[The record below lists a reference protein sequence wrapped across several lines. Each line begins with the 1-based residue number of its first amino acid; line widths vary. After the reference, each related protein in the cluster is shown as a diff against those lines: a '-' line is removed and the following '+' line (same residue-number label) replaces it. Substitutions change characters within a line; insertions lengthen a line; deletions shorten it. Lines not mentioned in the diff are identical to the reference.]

1 MKLASLILSLLPFFS
16 YAGNV
21 RDLHLDE
28 YTVAS
33 SYLMLSR
40 TTILRFNERPL
51 KIIVGSSKHFSFE
64 YTGNDIAIQPL
75 GHVST
80 NMFIYTKNR
89 SYGIYLNVQKKRHD
103 DLIKIFWKTEK
114 KEQAQKVGLGRLTT
128 INLSPDL
135 TVSFQK
141 VPTKIGVKI
150 VDIYLLAR
158 DVEVNIYFSYRD
170 SPLKSVR
177 LIESKDKK
185 HIRAFLETTKKFFPY
200 LFIKTKSKTFKISI
214 ERRKLLKAT
223 RN

>member
-1 MKLASLILSLLPFFS
+1 MKLASLILSLLPIFS

-33 SYLMLSR
+33 SYLMLGR

-80 NMFIYTKNR
+80 NMFIYTNNR

-103 DLIKIFWKTEK
+103 DLIKVFWKAEK
-114 KEQAQKVGLGRLTT
+114 KKKAQKVGFEKLTT
-128 INLSPDL
+128 INLADNL
-135 TVSFQK
+135 TVSFRK
-141 VPTKIGVKI
+141 IPTKIGVKI

-158 DVEVNIYFSYRD
+158 GIKVETYFSYRKL
-170 SPLKSVR
+170 PLKNVR
-177 LIESKDKK
+177 LITSKDNR
-185 HIRAFLETTKKFFPY
+185 HIRAFLDTKKKFFPY
-200 LFIKTKSKTFKISI
+200 LFVKTKSKTFKISI
-214 ERRKLLKAT
+214 ERRKLLKT
-223 RN
+223 TQN